1 MKSVASFGKNKVRT
15 ECEKFRAVDRH
26 RCQIKQKEAKGNE
39 GFFQPSSAI
48 IFVCFAIFCLES
60 SSSMVPE

>member
-1 MKSVASFGKNKVRT
+1 MKSVASFGKKQIAHRVR
-15 ECEKFRAVDRH
+15 KFRAVDRH
-26 RCQIKQKEAKGNE
+26 RCQIKQEEAKGNE

-48 IFVCFAIFCLES
+48 IFVCFVVFCLES